1 MQNLGLN
8 GETDKLIEVADS
20 MFTNAPGIKSV
31 ESNYVLSCI
40 QAVVNTGLYR
50 TNPNKSKEILFTAN
64 KKLPNN
70 EGITST
76 IGYLYHEMAMAEIR
90 NRNYKKAIDI
100 LNEGLKYDPENWELK
115 HEIDLTK
122 GLLNK
127 R

>member
-8 GETDKLIEVADS
+8 RETDRLVEVADS

-31 ESNYVLSCI
+31 EDNFVLACI
-40 QAVVNTGLYR
+40 NAVVKTGLYK
-50 TNPNKSKEILFTAN
+50 TNHYKSKEILFAAN

-70 EGITST
+70 KGIKET
-76 IGYLYHEMAMAEIR
+76 IAYLYHEIAMAEIR
-90 NRNYKKAIDI
+90 NRNYKKALEI
-100 LNEGLKYDPENWELK
+100 LNDGLKYDPENWELK
-115 HEIDLTK
+115 HEIELTK